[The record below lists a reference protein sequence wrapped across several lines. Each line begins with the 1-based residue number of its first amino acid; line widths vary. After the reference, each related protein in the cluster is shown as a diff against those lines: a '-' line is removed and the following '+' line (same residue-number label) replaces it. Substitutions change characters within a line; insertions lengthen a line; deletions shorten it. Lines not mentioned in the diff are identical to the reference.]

1 MRARARLPL
10 LSTAARAVQARR
22 APFVWAPGVRLM
34 STAAARGGAAAAASA
49 SPARAPSPSPPP
61 SSSSSSSA
69 AAFASEA
76 LTPRVRDLLWRAD
89 AVCFDVDSTVVTV
102 EGIDELAAAAG
113 KGAEVAALTN
123 A

>member
-1 MRARARLPL
+1 
-10 LSTAARAVQARR
+10 
-22 APFVWAPGVRLM
+22 M
-34 STAAARGGAAAAASA
+34 SAAAARGGAAAAASA
-49 SPARAPSPSPPP
+49 SPARAPSPSPPQAAA
-61 SSSSSSSA
+61 A

>member
-1 MRARARLPL
+1 
-10 LSTAARAVQARR
+10 
-22 APFVWAPGVRLM
+22 M
-34 STAAARGGAAAAASA
+34 SAAAARGGAAAAASA

-61 SSSSSSSA
+61 ASSSSSSAA

-113 KGAEVAALTN
+113 KGAEVAALTT